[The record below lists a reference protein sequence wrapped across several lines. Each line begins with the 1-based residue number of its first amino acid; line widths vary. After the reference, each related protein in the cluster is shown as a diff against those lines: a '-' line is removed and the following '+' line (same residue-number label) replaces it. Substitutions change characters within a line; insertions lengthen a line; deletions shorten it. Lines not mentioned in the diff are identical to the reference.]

1 MLDSIVKTY
10 RHPYA
15 QLFQQNIVSVFR
27 NAFLAAGN
35 VKWREALY
43 HLRET
48 WGRPMKESTP
58 TRFSIAKLNQ
68 LDHQVKEIDPKWP
81 IKVTRTC

>member
-1 MLDSIVKTY
+1 MLDSIVKTH

-27 NAFLAAGN
+27 NAFLAAAN

-43 HLRET
+43 KLRET
-48 WGRPMKESTP
+48 WGRPMKVGQP
-58 TRFSIAKLNQ
+58 TTFSIAKLNQ
-68 LDHQVKEIDPKWP
+68 IDHHVNGIDPQWP
-81 IKVTRTC
+81 IKVTRTN

>member
-1 MLDSIVKTY
+1 MLDSIVKTH

-27 NAFLAAGN
+27 NAFLAAN
-35 VKWREALY
+35 VKWRVALY
-43 HLRET
+43 KLRET

-58 TRFSIAKLNQ
+58 TRFSIDKLNQ
-68 LDHQVKEIDPKWP
+68 LDHQVNEIDPQWP
-81 IKVTRTC
+81 IKVTRNC